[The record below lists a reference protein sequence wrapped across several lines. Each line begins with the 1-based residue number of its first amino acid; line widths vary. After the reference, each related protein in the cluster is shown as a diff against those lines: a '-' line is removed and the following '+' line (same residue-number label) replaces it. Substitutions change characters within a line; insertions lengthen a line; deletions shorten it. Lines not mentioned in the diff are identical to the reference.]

1 MVNGHP
7 AFADASAGEAVI
19 EETAIRLRQGF
30 ERLRQSFSVG
40 ARTKTATAKASAD
53 KDRQPSTVNQKKASR
68 LKDA

>member
-1 MVNGHP
+1 MYFLTQP
-7 AFADASAGEAVI
+7 FQTCQPP
-19 EETAIRLRQGF
+19 TAIRLRQGF
-30 ERLRQSFSVG
+30 GRLRQSFSVG